1 MKTVFNKYLM
11 LLLICFCSVLGVK
24 GQSYKQLVN
33 QFDTARYHFELQNTY
48 DFGKKL
54 KEKYSKELAKD
65 PMTLAAIHNSFGNY
79 YYQKGFL
86 DSSLANYTIA
96 VNTVYGVKID
106 TSIEY
111 AIYIQNAAD
120 IATAIGYYDLAE
132 TYYLTSLPRLAKF
145 LGASSKEYTDFYKKY
160 VDLVIEKGDYK
171 NAIPLNDALLNYYKV
186 ISGEKDEMYLACLTN
201 KARILQGQGVYN
213 EAIGTFAYL
222 VEATR
227 INLPNDTLT
236 QAITLNNLAYC
247 YRLIGNNSAAEQ
259 YFIEAYRLQ
268 TSCKSI
274 PISEQ
279 ASLLSNLGLVYKAK
293 ADFANAEKCFL
304 KSIKLYQQANMSY
317 NVEITNP
324 CNNLGDMYR
333 MLGNYPDALNYLV
346 YALQVRERT
355 SGVESEQ
362 YANALNNI
370 GLLDYDNGY
379 YDEAEK
385 YFNGCEAIYKEKLG
399 EKHDRYAV
407 ILNQLGAVYAAK
419 KNYSKALEYKNKALR
434 LMETT
439 IGKQHERYAL
449 FLSGKGQ
456 IEATIKDY
464 KSSISTYS
472 EAATLL
478 KTNFGSEN
486 YNYLDMIHSLAT
498 VNSYAGNYSAARKF
512 HMESIYGYKKVI
524 GENLAFMGD
533 DEKEMF
539 YNNNAGKFQTF
550 ERFVIDKFANRLGEK
565 DDSLLKAL
573 IDERLWT
580 KSILLNESSAMYHEM
595 QSNKDTTVQNLFSS
609 WVQQKKNLQQYY
621 QLSKGEIET
630 NQIDLDNE
638 RNYLNELEKK
648 LTQTSASFSK
658 PKDYLI
664 FETLKKKLN
673 KGELAVEII
682 RNSIWENDTVG
693 KVTYAA
699 VLVGKDYSAPKIVV
713 FDSTSFFDTVF
724 IERYKFNIHSNKTD
738 LLSYNRYFKPLEKYL
753 NGVTKI
759 YFSPDGVY
767 QQMNIYTL
775 YDPIAKKYLLEKME
789 VEQVTSL
796 NDLQKE
802 VSPTATNLSAVLFG
816 YPDYEW
822 KKDEVKVEKE
832 NLIASRFGFS
842 ELPELPGTKKETE
855 EIFSVFNTN
864 KWDAK
869 LYLAKQATEEQVKN
883 TVSPTILHIA
893 THGFFL
899 PNLDYSD
906 EKILGFET
914 ESAKQNPLLR
924 SGVIMAGAASKDT
937 TIEKKED
944 GILTAYEASLLN
956 LQNTELVT
964 LSACET
970 GLGDQGM
977 NGQGVYGLQR
987 AFLTAGAKSVLMS
1000 LWVVDDNATK
1010 ELMTN
1015 FYSEWIKNYSSTNK
1029 RSSFRKAQLEVKKR
1043 YPSPYYWGAFVMIGK

>member
-1 MKTVFNKYLM
+1 MAFV
-11 LLLICFCSVLGVK
+11 
-24 GQSYKQLVN
+24 
-33 QFDTARYHFELQNTY
+33 
-48 DFGKKL
+48 L
-54 KEKYSKELAKD
+54 KE
-65 PMTLAAIHNSFGNY
+65 M
-79 YYQKGFL
+79 
-86 DSSLANYTIA
+86 
-96 VNTVYGVKID
+96 
-106 TSIEY
+106 
-111 AIYIQNAAD
+111 
-120 IATAIGYYDLAE
+120 GYYETSDKYYAVALPKLA
-132 TYYLTSLPRLAKF
+132 YYL
-145 LGASSKEYTDFYKKY
+145 GSSSEQYSSYLKHY
-160 VDLVIEKGDYK
+160 VDLKVDMGDYV
-171 NAIPLNDALLNYYKV
+171 NAHAYNEALLFYYKGMK
-186 ISGEKDEMYLACLTN
+186 GEKDEMYLACLTN
-201 KARILQGQGVYN
+201 KGRILQGQGKYN
-213 EAIGTFAYL
+213 EAVFIFANL

-227 INLPNDTLT
+227 INFPNDTLNQT
-236 QAITLNNLAYC
+236 VTLNNLAYC
-247 YRLIGNNSAAEQ
+247 YRLLGNNSSAEQ

-274 PISEQ
+274 PLNHQ

-293 ADFANAEKCFL
+293 ADYANAEKCFL
-304 KSIKLYQQANMSY
+304 KSIELYQKANMNY
-317 NVEITNP
+317 NVEMANP

-333 MLGNYPDALNYLV
+333 MLGNFRDSKRYLE
-346 YALQVRERT
+346 YSLEIRQRT
-355 SGVESEQ
+355 SGEEHEY

-370 GLLDYDNGY
+370 GLLYYDNGY
-379 YDEAEK
+379 YDDAEQL
-385 YFNGCEAIYKEKLG
+385 FIRCEQIYKAKLG
-399 EKHDRYAV
+399 EQNDRYSV
-407 ILNQLGAVYAAK
+407 ILSQLGAVNAAK
-419 KNYSKALEYKNKALR
+419 KDYSKALEYKNKALR

-456 IEATIKDY
+456 IESTIKDY
-464 KSSISTYS
+464 KGSLNSYI
-472 EAATLL
+472 EAASLL
-478 KTNFGSEN
+478 KNNYGETN
-486 YNYLDMIHSLAT
+486 YNYLDMIHSLAA
-498 VNSYAGNYSAARKF
+498 VNSMAGNYKEARNLHLK
-512 HMESIYGYKKVI
+512 SIYGYKKVI
-524 GENLAFMGD
+524 AENLAFMGD
-533 DEKEMF
+533 DEKASF
-539 YNNNAGKFQTF
+539 YLSNSGRFETF
-550 ERFVIDKFANRLGEK
+550 ETFVVDQFRKRPNEK
-565 DDSLLKAL
+565 DDSLLRAL

-580 KSILLNESSAMYHEM
+580 KSILLNESSSMYHEM
-595 QSNKDTTVQNLFSS
+595 QSSKDTSVQSLFAN
-609 WVQQKKNLQQYY
+609 WVQQKKNLQQFY

-638 RNYLNELEKK
+638 RNYLNELEKQ
-648 LTQTSASFSK
+648 LTKTSSFSK
-658 PKDYLI
+658 PKEYLN

-673 KGELAVEII
+673 KNELAVEII
-682 RNSIWENDTVG
+682 RNYVGENDSLAM
-693 KVTYAA
+693 VTYAA
-699 VLVGKDYSAPKIVV
+699 LLVGKDYSAPKIAV

-767 QQMNIYTL
+767 QQMNAYTL
-775 YDPIAKKYLLEKME
+775 YDPIAKKYLIDKME

-802 VSPTATNLSAVLFG
+802 VGPASTNLSAVLFG

-822 KKDEVKVEKE
+822 KRDEVKKEEKE

-842 ELPELPGTKKETE
+842 ELPELLGTKKETE
-855 EIFSVFNTN
+855 EIFSVFNAN

-869 LYLAKQATEEQVKN
+869 LYLAKQATEEQVKS

-937 TIEKKED
+937 MIEKKED

-970 GLGDQGM
+970 GLGDQVM

-1015 FYSEWIKNYSSTNK
+1015 FYSEWIKNYSSSNK